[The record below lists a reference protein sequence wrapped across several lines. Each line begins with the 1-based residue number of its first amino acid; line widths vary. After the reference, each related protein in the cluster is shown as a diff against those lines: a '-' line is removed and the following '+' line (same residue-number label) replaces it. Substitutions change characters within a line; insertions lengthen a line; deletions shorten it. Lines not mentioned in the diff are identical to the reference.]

1 MKNNVKMI
9 RTRLT
14 ISATPSVTVDIISI
28 RPWKLNLT
36 LSVICLWLVK

>member
-14 ISATPSVTVDIISI
+14 ISATISVTIDMIFIH
-28 RPWKLNLT
+28 PWKLNLT
-36 LSVICLWLVK
+36 LSVICLWFVK